1 MAKGNMFQGRARGSV
16 GDVTFQVLKGQQISK
31 ARNRQPANPRTTK
44 QMTQRS
50 LFVDAVKFY
59 TRGTQNLFKFAFEGK
74 KQTESDFN
82 AFMRVN
88 AKLGVNISPAAF
100 NDFTYPAI
108 GNWVMTQGSLALNHN
123 FTWDAI
129 NEYFQFQGGSVE
141 GNVSNTV
148 GFASKCIMA
157 ASNAMIGDIIT
168 IVLIDADLST
178 SSNTPAINP
187 DPRGQVGWTILQFR
201 CDPGSTE
208 PLPER
213 LGMIKVGDLAYLTAE
228 VLDATYVCAA
238 TLVIS
243 RNTSAGLKVSTSFLI
258 GNEVAS
264 NAIAAAK
271 DETYIGQV
279 VSAWKATGDAIL
291 QGSLSEPE

>member
-1 MAKGNMFQGRARGSV
+1 MFQGRARGSV

-88 AKLGVNISPAAF
+88 AKLGVNISPDAF
-100 NDFTYPAI
+100 NNFTYPAL
-108 GNWVMTQGSLALNHN
+108 GNWVMTQGSLALNESPIWQASAN
-123 FTWDAI
+123 AWFFGRTSTGETVPETI
-129 NEYFQFQGGSVE
+129 GG
-141 GNVSNTV
+141 
-148 GFASKCIMA
+148 ASQIVMA
-157 ASNAMIGDIIT
+157 HSSAMIGDIVT
-168 IVLIDADLST
+168 IVLIEAYNST
-178 SSNTPAINP
+178 ATNTPAVYP
-187 DPRGQVGWTILQFR
+187 TDRGPVNWKIMQFR
-201 CDPGSTE
+201 VDPSSTDA
-208 PLPER
+208 LPEDVAIDNDSGEAVMIISGNDPDNIS
-213 LGMIKVGDLAYLTAE
+213 GMAI
-228 VLDATYVCAA
+228 
-238 TLVIS
+238 VIS
-243 RNTSAGLKVSTSFLI
+243 RNTSAGLKVSTSFLVP
-258 GNEVAS
+258 NKAAAD
-264 NAIAAAK
+264 AIAAAK
-271 DETYIGQV
+271 EESYIGQV

>member
-1 MAKGNMFQGRARGSV
+1 MFQGRARGSV

-100 NDFTYPAI
+100 SDFTYPAL
-108 GNWVMTQGSLALNHN
+108 GNWVMTQGSLALNAN
-123 FTWDAI
+123 PEWNQNKTAWRF
-129 NEYFQFQGGSVE
+129 GSV
-141 GNVSNTV
+141 NVGQSAENTIGV
-148 GFASKCIMA
+148 ASKVIMA
-157 ASNAMIGDIIT
+157 SSNAMVGDIVT
-168 IVLIDADLST
+168 IVVIEASGSFT
-178 SSNTPAINP
+178 GNTPAITP
-187 DPRGQVGWTILQFR
+187 ESRGPVNWRLFQFR
-201 CDPGSTE
+201 VDPSSTE
-208 PLPER
+208 ALTGDIYIDSVGEDAI
-213 LGMIKVGDLAYLTAE
+213 LYIGMEDDQNIGG
-228 VLDATYVCAA
+228 CAI
-238 TLVIS
+238 VIS

-258 GNEVAS
+258 GNEAAS
-264 NAIAAAK
+264 TAIEAAK
-271 DETYIGQV
+271 NETYIGQV

>member
-50 LFVDAVKFY
+50 QFVDAVKFY

-108 GNWVMTQGSLALNHN
+108 GNWVMTQGSLALSKNPEWYDSTA
-123 FTWDAI
+123 TWHLGELTSEEALPNNI
-129 NEYFQFQGGSVE
+129 GTLSKLIMSV
-141 GNVSNTV
+141 
-148 GFASKCIMA
+148 
-157 ASNAMIGDIIT
+157 SNAMIGDIVT
-168 IVLIDADLST
+168 IVVVEASGSD
-178 SSNTPAINP
+178 SSNTPAISP
-187 DPRGQVGWTILQFR
+187 DPRGPVTWNIKQFR
-201 CDPGSTE
+201 CDPSSTE
-208 PLPER
+208 ACPDHVSVEF
-213 LGMIKVGDLAYLTAE
+213 LGEENRIDIAPSDEAAICG
-228 VLDATYVCAA
+228 CAV
-238 TLVIS
+238 VIS

-258 GNEVAS
+258 GNSVAQT
-264 NAIAAAK
+264 AIEAAK
-271 DETYIGQV
+271 EESYIGQV

>member
-88 AKLGVNISPAAF
+88 AKLGVNLSPEAF
-100 NDFTYPAI
+100 NDFTYPAL
-108 GNWVMTQGSLALNHN
+108 GNWVMTQGSLALNRSFEFN
-123 FTWDAI
+123 
-129 NEYFQFQGGSVE
+129 E
-141 GNVSNTV
+141 GNATYDLTDLDFAGSTSDVV
-148 GFASKCIMA
+148 GDLSKAVMSI
-157 ASNAMIGDIIT
+157 SNAMVGDIIT
-168 IVLIDADLST
+168 IVIIEAKDSDAG
-178 SSNTPAINP
+178 NTPAVNP
-187 DPRGQVGWTILQFR
+187 DPRGPVSWSILQWR
-201 CDPGSTE
+201 CDPSSQENLPDNFAFSGTSGDHTLTVGGSFDD
-208 PLPER
+208 R
-213 LGMIKVGDLAYLTAE
+213 IAGLALI
-228 VLDATYVCAA
+228 V
-238 TLVIS
+238 S
-243 RNTSAGLKVSTSFLI
+243 RNTSAGLKVSTSFL
-258 GNEVAS
+258 VP
-264 NAIAAAK
+264 NALANLAIENSK
-271 DETYIGQV
+271 KETYIGQV

>member
-88 AKLGVNISPAAF
+88 AKLGVNISPEAF
-100 NDFTYPAI
+100 NDFTYPAL
-108 GNWVMTQGSLALNHN
+108 GNWVMTQGSLALNKN
-123 FTWDAI
+123 FEWLVANDFFALRGEDFT
-129 NEYFQFQGGSVE
+129 GSALNNIGE
-141 GNVSNTV
+141 
-148 GFASKCIMA
+148 ASRVVMA
-157 ASNAMIGDIIT
+157 NSGAMIGDIVTVVFIRA
-168 IVLIDADLST
+168 VNSVAD
-178 SSNTPAINP
+178 NTPAVYP
-187 DPRGQVGWTILQFR
+187 ESRGPVNWSIWQFR
-201 CDPGSTE
+201 VDPASTE
-208 PLPER
+208 ALPDGLETQVVINR
-213 LGMIKVGDLAYLTAE
+213 LALVIDAE
-228 VLDATYVCAA
+228 SDVDICAA
-238 TLVIS
+238 TLVVS
-243 RNTSAGLKVSTSFLI
+243 RNTSAGLKVSTSFLV
-258 GNEVAS
+258 GNKMATD
-264 NAIAAAK
+264 AIAAAK
-271 DETYIGQV
+271 DESYVGQV

-291 QGSLSEPE
+291 QGSLSKPE